1 MADFEHAIRDAGAV
15 IEARTG
21 RNLVA
26 ALLIGSGLGAI
37 FIFSLIVDK
46 QYFMLFL
53 AVFIGF
59 GTWELAT
66 ISRTESRHVPR
77 IPILIAALAMVP
89 TTYYFGALGQLLTLA
104 AGIGFTIVWH
114 AIQRGLSK
122 STVTDRDMIMS
133 AFTLAYVP
141 FLVSFALIMTARDGG
156 EWWTLG
162 TMIIIASID
171 TGAFAT
177 GLMFGRHP
185 MAPKISPKKTWEG
198 FAGSVV
204 FALIAG
210 FIIATQMIHIDWW
223 WGMLFGLILVG
234 TATAG
239 DLIESLIKRE
249 LGTKDASHLL
259 PGHGGFLDRLDSVLP
274 SMFAASVFAVLFS

>member
-1 MADFEHAIRDAGAV
+1 MSDFEYAIRDAGAV

-26 ALLIGSGLGAI
+26 ALLIGSGLGAV
-37 FIFSLIVDK
+37 FICSLIFDK
-46 QYFMLFL
+46 QYFMVFL

-66 ISRTESRHVPR
+66 ISRTDKRHVPR
-77 IPILIAALAMVP
+77 IPILISALAMVP

-122 STVTDRDMIMS
+122 SAVTDRDMIMS

-141 FLVSFALIMTARDGG
+141 FLVSFTLIMTARDGG

-162 TMIIIASID
+162 AMIIIASID

-177 GLMFGRHP
+177 GLLFGRHP

-198 FAGSVV
+198 FAGSIV
-204 FALIAG
+204 FAVTAG
-210 FIIATQMIHIDWW
+210 YVIATQMIHIPWW
-223 WGMLFGLILVG
+223 AGMLFGLILVG

-249 LGTKDASHLL
+249 LGTKDASQLL

-274 SMFAASVFAVLFS
+274 SMFVASVFAALFS

>member
-1 MADFEHAIRDAGAV
+1 MAGTDKTHQAAGATV
-15 IEARTG
+15 EPRGG
-21 RNLVA
+21 RNVFLAVT
-26 ALLIGSGLGAI
+26 IGSALGAV
-37 FIFSLIVDK
+37 FVFSLIFDK
-46 QYFMLFL
+46 QFFLLFL

-66 ISRTESRHVPR
+66 ISRTDKRHVPR
-77 IPILIAALAMVP
+77 IPILFAALAMVP
-89 TTYYFGALGQLLTLA
+89 ATYYFGALGQLLTLA
-104 AGIGFTIVWH
+104 AGIGFAIVWH
-114 AIQRGLSK
+114 AIQRGMSRAA
-122 STVTDRDMIMS
+122 VTDRDMIMS

-141 FLVSFALIMTARDGG
+141 FLASFALLMTARDGG

-162 TMIIIASID
+162 TMIIIASVD

-177 GLMFGRHP
+177 GLLVGKHP

-204 FALIAG
+204 FALAAG
-210 FIIATQMIHIDWW
+210 IILANTMLQIDWW
-223 WGMLFGLILVG
+223 WGAVFALVLVG
-234 TATAG
+234 TATTG

-274 SMFAASVFAVLFS
+274 SMFVASVFAIFFS

>member
-1 MADFEHAIRDAGAV
+1 MADLENAIRDAGAV

-26 ALLIGSGLGAI
+26 ALVIGSALGVV
-37 FIFSLIVDK
+37 FVCSLIFDK
-46 QYFMLFL
+46 QYFMVFL

-66 ISRTESRHVPR
+66 ISRTDKRHVPR
-77 IPILIAALAMVP
+77 IPILISALAMVP

-122 STVTDRDMIMS
+122 TTVTDRDMIMS

-141 FLVSFALIMTARDGG
+141 FLVSFTLIMTARDGG

-177 GLMFGRHP
+177 GLLFGRHP

-204 FALIAG
+204 FALVAG
-210 FIIATQMIHIDWW
+210 YFIATQMIQIPWW
-223 WGMLFGLILVG
+223 WGMLFGLIMVG

-249 LGTKDASHLL
+249 LGTKDASQLL

-274 SMFAASVFAVLFS
+274 SMFVASVFAAFFS

>member
-1 MADFEHAIRDAGAV
+1 MSDFEHAIRDAGAV

-26 ALLIGSGLGAI
+26 ALLIGSGLGAV
-37 FIFSLIVDK
+37 FICSLIFDK
-46 QYFMLFL
+46 QYFMVFL

-66 ISRTESRHVPR
+66 ISRTDKRHVPR
-77 IPILIAALAMVP
+77 IPILISALAMVP

-122 STVTDRDMIMS
+122 SAVTDRDMIMS

-141 FLVSFALIMTARDGG
+141 FLVSFTLIMTARDGG

-162 TMIIIASID
+162 AMIIIASID

-177 GLMFGRHP
+177 GLLFGRHP

-198 FAGSVV
+198 FAGSIV
-204 FALIAG
+204 FAVTAG
-210 FIIATQMIHIDWW
+210 YVIATQMIHIPWW
-223 WGMLFGLILVG
+223 AGMLFGLILVG

-249 LGTKDASHLL
+249 LGTKDASQLL

-274 SMFAASVFAVLFS
+274 SMFVASVFAALFS

>member
-1 MADFEHAIRDAGAV
+1 MSDFEHAIRDAGAV

-26 ALLIGSGLGAI
+26 ALLIGSALGAV
-37 FIFSLIVDK
+37 FICSLIFDK
-46 QYFMLFL
+46 QYFMVFL

-66 ISRTESRHVPR
+66 ISRTDKRHVPR

-114 AIQRGLSK
+114 AIQRGFSK

-141 FLVSFALIMTARDGG
+141 FLVSFTLIMTARDGG

-177 GLMFGRHP
+177 GLLFGRHP

-204 FALIAG
+204 FALVAG
-210 FIIATQMIHIDWW
+210 YIIATQMIFIPWW

-234 TATAG
+234 TATTG

-249 LGTKDASHLL
+249 IGTKDASHLL

-274 SMFAASVFAVLFS
+274 SMFVASVFAGFFS

>member
-1 MADFEHAIRDAGAV
+1 MSDFEHAIRDAGAV

-26 ALLIGSGLGAI
+26 ALLIGSGLGAV
-37 FIFSLIVDK
+37 FICSLIFDK
-46 QYFMLFL
+46 QYFMVFL

-66 ISRTESRHVPR
+66 ISRTDKRHVPR
-77 IPILIAALAMVP
+77 IPILISALAMVP

-122 STVTDRDMIMS
+122 SAVTDRDMIMS
-133 AFTLAYVP
+133 AFTLSYVP
-141 FLVSFALIMTARDGG
+141 FLVSFTLIMTARDGG

-162 TMIIIASID
+162 AMIIIASID

-177 GLMFGRHP
+177 GLLFGRHP

-198 FAGSVV
+198 FAGSIV
-204 FALIAG
+204 FAVTAG
-210 FIIATQMIHIDWW
+210 YLIATQMIHIPWW
-223 WGMLFGLILVG
+223 AGMLFGLILVG

-249 LGTKDASHLL
+249 LGTKDASQLL

-274 SMFAASVFAVLFS
+274 SMFVASVFAALFS

>member
-1 MADFEHAIRDAGAV
+1 MSDLEHAIRDAGAV

-26 ALLIGSGLGAI
+26 ALVIGCGLGAI
-37 FIFSLIVDK
+37 FVFSLIIDK
-46 QYFMLFL
+46 QFFMAFL
-53 AVFIGF
+53 AIFIGF

-66 ISRTESRHVPR
+66 ISRTDKRHVPR
-77 IPILIAALAMVP
+77 IPILISALAMVP

-114 AIQRGLSK
+114 AIQRWLSK

-141 FLVSFALIMTARDGG
+141 FLVSFSLLMTARDGG

-162 TMIIIASID
+162 SMIIIASID

-177 GLMFGRHP
+177 GLIFGKTP

-198 FAGSVV
+198 FAGSIV
-204 FALIAG
+204 FALTAG
-210 FIIATQMIHIDWW
+210 IIIANTMIHIDWW
-223 WGMLFGLILVG
+223 WGAVFALLLVG

-249 LGTKDASHLL
+249 LGTKDASSLL

-274 SMFAASVFAVLFS
+274 SMFVASVFAIFFS

>member
-1 MADFEHAIRDAGAV
+1 MAGIENPQKNAGAAT
-15 IEARTG
+15 EARGG
-21 RNLVA
+21 RNVVA
-26 ALLIGSGLGAI
+26 AVVIGSALGTV
-37 FIFSLIVDK
+37 FVFSLIFDK
-46 QYFMLFL
+46 QFFLLFL

-66 ISRTESRHVPR
+66 ISRTDSRHVPR

-89 TTYYFGALGQLLTLA
+89 ATFYFGALGQLLTLA
-104 AGIGFTIVWH
+104 AGILFTIVWH
-114 AIQRGLSK
+114 AIQRAMSR
-122 STVTDRDMIMS
+122 SAVTDRDMLMS

-141 FLVSFALIMTARDGG
+141 FLASFALLMAARDGG

-162 TMIIIASID
+162 TMIIIASVD

-177 GLMFGRHP
+177 GLLVGKHP

-204 FALIAG
+204 FALAAG
-210 FIIATQMIHIDWW
+210 IILANTMLQIDWW
-223 WGMLFGLILVG
+223 WGAVFALLLVG
-234 TATAG
+234 TATTG

-249 LGTKDASHLL
+249 LGTKDASDLL

-274 SMFAASVFAVLFS
+274 SMFVASVFAIFFS

>member
-1 MADFEHAIRDAGAV
+1 MADLENAIRDAGAV

-26 ALLIGSGLGAI
+26 AVVIGCSLGAV
-37 FIFSLIVDK
+37 FVFSLILDK
-46 QYFMLFL
+46 QYFMAFI

-59 GTWELAT
+59 GSWELAT
-66 ISRTESRHVPR
+66 ISRTETRHVPR
-77 IPILIAALAMVP
+77 IPILLAAVAMVP
-89 TTYYFGALGQLLTLA
+89 ATFYFGPLGQLLTLA
-104 AGIGFTIVWH
+104 GGILFTIVWH
-114 AIQRGLSK
+114 AVQRWFSK
-122 STVTDRDMIMS
+122 ASVTDRDMLMS
-133 AFTLAYVP
+133 AFSLAYVP
-141 FLVSFALIMTARDGG
+141 FLASFALIMTARDGG

-171 TGAFAT
+171 TGAYAT
-177 GLMFGRHP
+177 GLLFGKHP

-198 FAGSVV
+198 FAGSIL
-204 FALIAG
+204 FALVAG
-210 FIIATQMIHIDWW
+210 YIIATVMLDIPGWA
-223 WGMLFGLILVG
+223 GLLFGLVLVA
-234 TATAG
+234 TATSG

-274 SMFAASVFAVLFS
+274 SMFVASVFAIPFS

>member
-1 MADFEHAIRDAGAV
+1 MADLENAIRDAGAV

-26 ALLIGSGLGAI
+26 ALLIGSALGAV
-37 FIFSLIVDK
+37 FICSLIFDK
-46 QYFMLFL
+46 QFFMVFL

-66 ISRTESRHVPR
+66 ISRTDNRHVPR
-77 IPILIAALAMVP
+77 IPILISALAMVP

-114 AIQRGLSK
+114 AIQRWLSK
-122 STVTDRDMIMS
+122 TTVTDRDMIMS

-141 FLVSFALIMTARDGG
+141 FLVSFTLIMTARDGG

-162 TMIIIASID
+162 AMIIIASID
-171 TGAFAT
+171 TGAYAT
-177 GLMFGRHP
+177 GLLFGRHP

-198 FAGSVV
+198 FAGSIV
-204 FALIAG
+204 FAVIAG
-210 FIIATQMIHIDWW
+210 YIIATQMIHIPWW

-234 TATAG
+234 TATTG

-249 LGTKDASHLL
+249 LGTKDASQLL

-274 SMFAASVFAVLFS
+274 SMFVASVFAAFFS

>member
-1 MADFEHAIRDAGAV
+1 MSDLEHAIRDAGAV

-26 ALLIGSGLGAI
+26 ALTIGSGLGVI
-37 FIFSLIVDK
+37 FVFSLIIDK
-46 QYFMLFL
+46 QFFMAFL

-66 ISRTESRHVPR
+66 ISRTNKRHVPR
-77 IPILIAALAMVP
+77 IPILISALAMVP

-114 AIQRGLSK
+114 AIQRWLSK

-141 FLVSFALIMTARDGG
+141 FLVSFSLLMTAREGG

-162 TMIIIASID
+162 SMIIIASID

-177 GLMFGRHP
+177 GLIFGKTP

-198 FAGSVV
+198 FAGSIV
-204 FALIAG
+204 FALTAG
-210 FIIATQMIHIDWW
+210 IIIANTMINIDWW
-223 WGMLFGLILVG
+223 WGAVFALVLVG

-249 LGTKDASHLL
+249 LGTKDASSLL

-274 SMFAASVFAVLFS
+274 SMFAASVFAIFFS

>member
-1 MADFEHAIRDAGAV
+1 MADLENAIRDAGAV

-26 ALLIGSGLGAI
+26 ALVIGSALGVV
-37 FIFSLIVDK
+37 FVCSLIFDK
-46 QYFMLFL
+46 QYFMIFL

-66 ISRTESRHVPR
+66 ISRTDKRHVPR
-77 IPILIAALAMVP
+77 IPILISALAMVP

-122 STVTDRDMIMS
+122 TTVTDRDMIMS

-141 FLVSFALIMTARDGG
+141 FLVSFTLIMTARNGG

-177 GLMFGRHP
+177 GLLFGRHP

-204 FALIAG
+204 FALVAG
-210 FIIATQMIHIDWW
+210 YFIATQMIQIPWW
-223 WGMLFGLILVG
+223 WGMLFGLIMVG

-249 LGTKDASHLL
+249 LGTKDASQLL

-274 SMFAASVFAVLFS
+274 SMFVASVFAAFFS

>member
-1 MADFEHAIRDAGAV
+1 MADLENAIRDAGAV

-26 ALLIGSGLGAI
+26 AVAIGSGLGAI
-37 FIFSLIVDK
+37 FVFSLILDK
-46 QYFMLFL
+46 QFFMAFI

-59 GTWELAT
+59 GSWELAT
-66 ISRTESRHVPR
+66 ISRTETRHVPR
-77 IPILIAALAMVP
+77 IPILIAAVAMVP
-89 TTYYFGALGQLLTLA
+89 ATFYFGALGQLLTLA
-104 AGIGFTIVWH
+104 SGILFTIVWH
-114 AIQRGLSK
+114 AIQRAFSK
-122 STVTDRDMIMS
+122 ESVTDRDMLMS
-133 AFTLAYVP
+133 AFSLAYVP
-141 FLVSFALIMTARDGG
+141 FLASFALIMTARDGG

-171 TGAFAT
+171 TGAYAT
-177 GLMFGRHP
+177 GLVFGKHP

-198 FAGSVV
+198 FAGSIV

-210 FIIATQMIHIDWW
+210 YIIATVMLHIPWW
-223 WGMLFGLILVG
+223 AGLLFGLVLVA
-234 TATAG
+234 TATTG

-274 SMFAASVFAVLFS
+274 SMFVASVFAIFFS

>member
-1 MADFEHAIRDAGAV
+1 MADLENAIRDAGAV

-26 ALLIGSGLGAI
+26 ALLIGSALGAV
-37 FIFSLIVDK
+37 FICSLIFDK
-46 QYFMLFL
+46 QFFMVFL

-66 ISRTESRHVPR
+66 ISRTDKRHVPR
-77 IPILIAALAMVP
+77 IPILISALAMVP

-114 AIQRGLSK
+114 AIQRWLSK
-122 STVTDRDMIMS
+122 TTVTDRDMIMS

-141 FLVSFALIMTARDGG
+141 FLVSFTLIMTARDGG

-162 TMIIIASID
+162 AMIIIASID
-171 TGAFAT
+171 TGAYAT

-198 FAGSVV
+198 FAGSIV
-204 FALIAG
+204 FAVIAG
-210 FIIATQMIHIDWW
+210 YIIATQMIHIPWW

-234 TATAG
+234 TATTG

-249 LGTKDASHLL
+249 IGTKDASQLL

-274 SMFAASVFAVLFS
+274 SMFVASVFAAFFS

>member
-1 MADFEHAIRDAGAV
+1 MV
-15 IEARTG
+15 
-21 RNLVA
+21 
-26 ALLIGSGLGAI
+26 
-37 FIFSLIVDK
+37 
-46 QYFMLFL
+46 FL

-66 ISRTESRHVPR
+66 ISRTDKRHVPR
-77 IPILIAALAMVP
+77 IPILISALAMVP

-122 STVTDRDMIMS
+122 TTVTDRDMIMS

-141 FLVSFALIMTARDGG
+141 FLVSFTLIMTARDGG

-177 GLMFGRHP
+177 GLLFGRHP

-204 FALIAG
+204 FALVAG
-210 FIIATQMIHIDWW
+210 YFIATQMIQIPWW
-223 WGMLFGLILVG
+223 WGMLFGLIMVG

-249 LGTKDASHLL
+249 LGTKDASQLL

-274 SMFAASVFAVLFS
+274 SMFVASVFAAFFS

>member
-1 MADFEHAIRDAGAV
+1 MSDLEHAIRDAGAV

-26 ALLIGSGLGAI
+26 ALVIGSGLGAI
-37 FIFSLIVDK
+37 FVFSLIIDK
-46 QYFMLFL
+46 QFFMAFL

-66 ISRTESRHVPR
+66 ISRTDKRHVPR
-77 IPILIAALAMVP
+77 IPILISALAMVP

-114 AIQRGLSK
+114 AIQRWLSR
-122 STVTDRDMIMS
+122 SSVTDRDMIMS

-141 FLVSFALIMTARDGG
+141 FLVSFSLLMTARDGG

-162 TMIIIASID
+162 SMIIIASID

-177 GLMFGRHP
+177 GLIFGKTP

-198 FAGSVV
+198 FAGSII
-204 FALIAG
+204 FALTAG
-210 FIIATQMIHIDWW
+210 IIIANTMIHIDWW
-223 WGMLFGLILVG
+223 WGAVFALLLVA

-249 LGTKDASHLL
+249 LGTKDASSLL

-274 SMFAASVFAVLFS
+274 SMFVASVFAIFFS

>member
-1 MADFEHAIRDAGAV
+1 MAGIEKPHKDAGATT
-15 IEARTG
+15 EARGG
-21 RNLVA
+21 RNVVA
-26 ALLIGSGLGAI
+26 AVVIGSALGVV
-37 FIFSLIVDK
+37 FVFSLIFEK
-46 QYFMLFL
+46 QFFMLFL

-66 ISRTESRHVPR
+66 ISRTDSRHVPR

-89 TTYYFGALGQLLTLA
+89 ATFYFGALGQILTLA
-104 AGIGFTIVWH
+104 AGILFTIVWH
-114 AIQRGLSK
+114 AIQRAMSR
-122 STVTDRDMIMS
+122 SAVTDRDMIMS

-141 FLVSFALIMTARDGG
+141 FLASFALLMTARDGG

-162 TMIIIASID
+162 TMIIIASVD

-177 GLMFGRHP
+177 GLLVGKHP

-204 FALIAG
+204 FALAAG
-210 FIIATQMIHIDWW
+210 IILANTMLQIDWW
-223 WGMLFGLILVG
+223 WGAVLALLLIG
-234 TATAG
+234 TATTG

-274 SMFAASVFAVLFS
+274 SMFVASVFAIFFS

>member
-1 MADFEHAIRDAGAV
+1 MAGIENPPKDAGATT
-15 IEARTG
+15 EARGG
-21 RNLVA
+21 RNVVA
-26 ALLIGSGLGAI
+26 AVVIGSALGAV
-37 FIFSLIVDK
+37 FVLSLIFDK
-46 QYFMLFL
+46 QFFLLFL

-66 ISRTESRHVPR
+66 ISRTNTRHVPR

-89 TTYYFGALGQLLTLA
+89 ATYYFGALGQLLTLA
-104 AGIGFTIVWH
+104 GGIGFTIVWH
-114 AIQRGLSK
+114 AIQRGLSR
-122 STVTDRDMIMS
+122 SAVTDRDMIMS

-141 FLVSFALIMTARDGG
+141 FLTSFALLMTARDGG

-162 TMIIIASID
+162 TMIIIASVD

-177 GLMFGRHP
+177 GLLVGKTP

-204 FALIAG
+204 FALAAG
-210 FIIATQMIHIDWW
+210 IILANTMLQIDWW
-223 WGMLFGLILVG
+223 WGAVFALLLVG
-234 TATAG
+234 TATTG

-274 SMFAASVFAVLFS
+274 SMFVASVFAIFFS

>member
-1 MADFEHAIRDAGAV
+1 MADLENAIRDAGAV

-26 ALLIGSGLGAI
+26 AVAIGSGLGAI
-37 FIFSLIVDK
+37 FVFSLILDK
-46 QYFMLFL
+46 QFFMAFI

-59 GTWELAT
+59 GSWELAT
-66 ISRTESRHVPR
+66 ISRTETRHVPR
-77 IPILIAALAMVP
+77 IPILIAAVAMVP
-89 TTYYFGALGQLLTLA
+89 ATFYFGALGQLLTLA
-104 AGIGFTIVWH
+104 GGILFTIVWH
-114 AIQRGLSK
+114 AIQRAFSK
-122 STVTDRDMIMS
+122 ESVTDRDMLMS
-133 AFTLAYVP
+133 AFSLAYVP
-141 FLVSFALIMTARDGG
+141 FLASFALIMTARDGG

-171 TGAFAT
+171 TGAYAT
-177 GLMFGRHP
+177 GLVFGKHP

-198 FAGSVV
+198 FAGSIV

-210 FIIATQMIHIDWW
+210 YIIATVMLHIPWW
-223 WGMLFGLILVG
+223 AGLLFGLVLVA
-234 TATAG
+234 TATTG

-274 SMFAASVFAVLFS
+274 SMFVASVFAIFFS

>member
-1 MADFEHAIRDAGAV
+1 MAGIENPPKDAGATT
-15 IEARTG
+15 EARGG
-21 RNLVA
+21 RNVVA
-26 ALLIGSGLGAI
+26 AVVIGSALGAV
-37 FIFSLIVDK
+37 FVLSLIFDK
-46 QYFMLFL
+46 QFFLLFL

-66 ISRTESRHVPR
+66 ISRTNTRHVPR

-89 TTYYFGALGQLLTLA
+89 ATYYFGALGQLLTLA
-104 AGIGFTIVWH
+104 GGIGFTIVWH
-114 AIQRGLSK
+114 AIQRGLSR
-122 STVTDRDMIMS
+122 SAVTDRDMIMS

-141 FLVSFALIMTARDGG
+141 FLTSFALLMTVRDGG

-162 TMIIIASID
+162 TMIIIASVD

-177 GLMFGRHP
+177 GLLVGKTP

-204 FALIAG
+204 FALAAG
-210 FIIATQMIHIDWW
+210 IILANTMLQIDWW
-223 WGMLFGLILVG
+223 WGAVFALLLVG
-234 TATAG
+234 TATTG

-274 SMFAASVFAVLFS
+274 SMFVASVFAIFFS

>member
-1 MADFEHAIRDAGAV
+1 MAGMDKLHHAAGATA
-15 IEARTG
+15 EARGG
-21 RNLVA
+21 RNVVA
-26 ALLIGSGLGAI
+26 AVVIGSALGTV
-37 FIFSLIVDK
+37 FVFSLIFDK
-46 QYFMLFL
+46 QFFLLFL

-89 TTYYFGALGQLLTLA
+89 ATFYFGPIGQLLTLA
-104 AGIGFTIVWH
+104 AGILFTIVWH
-114 AIQRGLSK
+114 AIQRAMSQ
-122 STVTDRDMIMS
+122 SVVTDRDMIMS

-141 FLVSFALIMTARDGG
+141 FLASFALLMTARDGG

-162 TMIIIASID
+162 TMIIIASVD

-177 GLMFGRHP
+177 GLLVGKHP

-204 FALIAG
+204 FALAAG
-210 FIIATQMIHIDWW
+210 IILANTMLQIDWW
-223 WGMLFGLILVG
+223 WGAVFALLLVG

-249 LGTKDASHLL
+249 LGTKDASDLL

-274 SMFAASVFAVLFS
+274 SMFVASVFAIFFS

>member
-1 MADFEHAIRDAGAV
+1 MADFEDAIRDAGAV

-26 ALLIGSGLGAI
+26 ALVIGCGLGAI
-37 FIFSLIVDK
+37 FVFSLIVDK
-46 QYFMLFL
+46 QFFIPFL
-53 AVFIGF
+53 AVFVGF
-59 GTWELAT
+59 GSWELAT
-66 ISRTESRHVPR
+66 ISRTQSRHVPR
-77 IPILIAALAMVP
+77 VPILIAAVAMTP
-89 TTYYFGALGQLLTLA
+89 ATFYFGALGQLLTLA
-104 AGIGFTIVWH
+104 GGIVVTIIWH
-114 AIQRGLSK
+114 AIQRSFSK
-122 STVTDRDMIMS
+122 EQVTDRDMLMS
-133 AFTLAYVP
+133 AFSLAYVP
-141 FLVSFALIMTARDGG
+141 FLASFAMLMTARDGG

-171 TGAFAT
+171 TGAYAT
-177 GLMFGRHP
+177 GLLFGRHP

-204 FALIAG
+204 FALTAG
-210 FIIATQMIHIDWW
+210 FIIATAMIHIPWW
-223 WGMLFGLILVG
+223 AGLLFGLVLVG
-234 TATAG
+234 TATSG

-274 SMFAASVFAVLFS
+274 SMFVASVFAIFFS